1 MAITEADRKKAAK
14 AFAEYWKERG
24 DEKSDC
30 QSFWLSFAR
39 DILGVDEPEKFIL
52 FEERVKLDHTSFI
65 DGHIPSTHVLIEQ
78 KKRGLNLRSPIRQS
92 DGTLLTPFQQ
102 AQRYS
107 AALPYSQRPR
117 WIITCNFEEF
127 LIYDMEKPTGEPDSI
142 LLKDLAKE
150 YYRLKFLV
158 DNKSDLLHSEE
169 QISIQAGELV
179 GKLYDAILKQY
190 IDPENK
196 KSLHSLNILCVR
208 LVFCLYAEDSGIFGE
223 HLKFR

>member
-1 MAITEADRKKAAK
+1 M
-14 AFAEYWKERG
+14 
-24 DEKSDC
+24 
-30 QSFWLSFAR
+30 
-39 DILGVDEPEKFIL
+39 
-52 FEERVKLDHTSFI
+52 KLDHTSFI

-78 KKRGLNLRSPIRQS
+78 KKKGLNLRNSIRQS
-92 DGTLLTPFQQ
+92 DGPLLTPFQQ

-127 LIYDMEKPTGEPDSI
+127 LIYNMEKPTGEPESI

-150 YYRLKFLV
+150 YYRLQFLV
-158 DNKSDLLHSEE
+158 DSKSELLHREE
-169 QISIQAGELV
+169 QISIQAGEIV

-190 IDPENK
+190 INPDDK

-223 HLKFR
+223 HLKFHDYIKSFAPRDVRR